1 VDVIANQLSNLHTN
15 TATTKLERAEAS
27 IESIVD
33 QVTPTIAS
41 TVVDVN
47 YPESHAPVGSS
58 EHLEVYGIEARN
70 VYKVHEET
78 SKLSKAMGSTQ
89 NGMKSAWDQIHANLE
104 KSNPALAAKDFGFSL
119 DAEGNLIVL
128 ERSDKLSEYE
138 MGVLTEALNSS
149 HSLKTQANDFARL
162 AMDFIK
168 ADHVSMGLGKFNLDM
183 NNFHSTIDF
192 ERMLDYEQTGSERW
206 NSTWYNQVWNKGEE
220 RNIRIEYEW
229 SKKRGN

>member
-1 VDVIANQLSNLHTN
+1 MNITADQLSSLHTS
-15 TATTKLERAEAS
+15 ATKVERAETS
-27 IESIVD
+27 IGSIVD

-47 YPESHAPVGSS
+47 YPESHAPVTSG

-78 SKLSKAMGSTQ
+78 SKLSVQLGATQ
-89 NGMKSAWDQIHANLE
+89 REMKSAWDQIHANLE

-119 DAEGNLIVL
+119 DAEGNLMVL
-128 ERSDKLSEYE
+128 ERSDKLSEHE
-138 MGVLTEALNSS
+138 MRVLTETLNSS
-149 HSLKTQANDFARL
+149 HTLTTRANDFARL

-168 ADHVSMGLGKFNLDM
+168 ADHVSLGLGKFNLDM
-183 NNFHSTIDF
+183 DNFHSTIDF

-229 SKKRGN
+229 SKKQGN